1 MSSGYEVLQ
10 PTQLDIEQLLMAKAH
25 LGTKN
30 CNFKMLKYVFKR
42 RSDGV
47 HVISVNKIWEKIVF
61 AARAIVTVKQAADV
75 CAISNGNQGQRAIL
89 KFSSHTGAT
98 AIAGRFTPGTF
109 TNQIQKAFVE
119 PSILIVTN
127 PQVDHQPI
135 RESSYANIPVIALCD
150 CDSPAKYVDIA
161 IPCNN
166 KGVHSVG
173 LVWWML
179 AREILRLRGDQARSL
194 TWEIMPDLYFY
205 RDPTEIEEEERNAA
219 AKATAAQQ
227 EDQWE
232 ESAVAAEPAL
242 EAAPQI
248 QPIGTF
254 TAGETAPSTAVAAGD
269 DWGSAP
275 TAGDWGSN

>member
-1 MSSGYEVLQ
+1 MSSGYDVLK

-42 RSDGV
+42 RTDGV
-47 HVISVNKIWEKIVF
+47 HVIAINKIWEKIVF
-61 AARAIVTVKQAADV
+61 AARVIVTVKNAADV

-89 KFSSHTGAT
+89 KFAAQTGAT
-98 AIAGRFTPGTF
+98 PIAGRFTPGTF
-109 TNQIQKAFVE
+109 TNQIQKAFME
-119 PSILIVTN
+119 PSILVITN

-150 CDSPAKYVDIA
+150 CDSPIKYVDIA

-166 KGVHSVG
+166 KGVNSVG

-179 AREILRLRGDQARSL
+179 AREILRLRGEQSRSI
-194 TWEIMPDLYFY
+194 TWDVMPDLYFY

-219 AKATAAQQ
+219 AKASAAQA

-232 ESAVAAEPAL
+232 ESAAAVEVVDT
-242 EAAPQI
+242 PQI
-248 QPIGTF
+248 QPMGTF
-254 TAGETAPSTAVAAGD
+254 TTETAAATTEAATD

-275 TAGDWGSN
+275 SAGDWGSN

>member
-1 MSSGYEVLQ
+1 MSSGYDVLK

-42 RSDGV
+42 RTDGV
-47 HVISVNKIWEKIVF
+47 HVIAINKIWEKIVF
-61 AARAIVTVKQAADV
+61 AARVIVTVKNAADV

-89 KFSSHTGAT
+89 KFAAQTGAT
-98 AIAGRFTPGTF
+98 PIAGRFTPGTF
-109 TNQIQKAFVE
+109 TNQIQKAFME
-119 PSILIVTN
+119 PSILVITN

-150 CDSPAKYVDIA
+150 CDSPIKYVDIA

-179 AREILRLRGDQARSL
+179 AREVLRLRGELSRSM
-194 TWEIMPDLYFY
+194 TWEIMPDLFFY

-219 AKATAAQQ
+219 AKAAVQ
-227 EDQWE
+227 EDAWE
-232 ESAVAAEPAL
+232 EPSAAEVPAI
-242 EAAPQI
+242 EAPQI

-254 TAGETAPSTAVAAGD
+254 TTDAAATTTAAAPAGD
-269 DWGSAP
+269 DWGSA
-275 TAGDWGSN
+275 TGAGDWGN